1 MSVVMASRVVLIGGS
16 AGGLQA
22 ILTLLPGLSSRLN
35 AAVIIVLHRQSSTDS
50 VLAELLAAKTKLP
63 VHEAE
68 EKEALLPGVIYIAP
82 GDYHLLVESDHTL
95 SLDYSEK
102 IHFSRPSIDVTFS
115 SAAGVFG
122 ADTLAV
128 LLSGANSDGVEGLAE
143 VHDAGGVTMVQDPD
157 TAIVDFMPRHALHT
171 VQVDHVLSADV
182 MASFINNFAGVM
194 AG

>member
-1 MSVVMASRVVLIGGS
+1 MSMATASRVVLIGGS

-35 AAVIIVLHRQSSTDS
+35 AAVIIVLHRQNSADS
-50 VLAELLAAKTKLP
+50 VLAELLAAKTTLP

-68 EKEALLPGVIYIAP
+68 EKEPLLPGVIYIAP
-82 GDYHLLVESDHTL
+82 GDYHLLVETDHTL

-115 SAAGVFG
+115 AAADVFG
-122 ADTLAV
+122 ADTLAI

-143 VHDAGGVTMVQDPD
+143 VHEAGGLTIVQDPE
-157 TAIVDFMPRHALHT
+157 TATVDFMPRHALQA
-171 VQVDHVLSADV
+171 VPVDHVLAADV

>member
-1 MSVVMASRVVLIGGS
+1 MSVVIASRVVLIGGS

-35 AAVIIVLHRQSSTDS
+35 AAVIIVLHRQNSADS
-50 VLAELLAAKTKLP
+50 MLAELLAAKTKLP
-63 VHEAE
+63 VREAE

-122 ADTLAV
+122 ANTLAV

-157 TAIVDFMPRHALHT
+157 TAIVDFMPRHALQT
-171 VQVDHVLSADV
+171 VQVDHVLAADA
-182 MASFINNFAGVM
+182 MASFINNFAGVT